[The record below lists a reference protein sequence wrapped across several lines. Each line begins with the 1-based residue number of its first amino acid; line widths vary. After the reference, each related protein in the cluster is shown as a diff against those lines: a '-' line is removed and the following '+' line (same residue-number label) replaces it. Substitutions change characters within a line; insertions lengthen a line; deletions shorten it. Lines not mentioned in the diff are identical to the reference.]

1 MGLPYVTTF
10 HGREFMY
17 GNRVVRAAIRRVA
30 LRARALIA
38 VSRHTGERLRER
50 IGAGC
55 PAPTIAWNG
64 TSLAGVESPA
74 SERTPAG
81 EGPLLFSLCRLE
93 PRKNVAAC
101 VRACAALRRRGL
113 RFRYVIGGRG
123 PELASIRALVAELG
137 LEPCVTVA
145 GYMEPAEAAAM
156 HRAADIFLHP
166 QVEVDH
172 GRDFEGFGI
181 TIADAMA
188 CGTAPIV
195 GKDGGSKELVEH
207 GSTGLVVDG
216 RSDEALE
223 AALLQLV
230 SDEPLR
236 RAMAQRAQAFAKAN
250 FSWERHIAL
259 ILAALCP
266 EAARQAAGEAGWPQ
280 AASTGSP
287 G

>member
-1 MGLPYVTTF
+1 LD
-10 HGREFMY
+10 
-17 GNRVVRAAIRRVA
+17 
-30 LRARALIA
+30 L
-38 VSRHTGERLRER
+38 ER
-50 IGAGC
+50 
-55 PAPTIAWNG
+55 
-64 TSLAGVESPA
+64 
-74 SERTPAG
+74 
-81 EGPLLFSLCRLE
+81 
-93 PRKNVAAC
+93 
-101 VRACAALRRRGL
+101 
-113 RFRYVIGGRG
+113 
-123 PELASIRALVAELG
+123 
-137 LEPCVTVA
+137 CVTVA

-223 AALLQLV
+223 GALFQLV

-236 RAMAQRAQAFAKAN
+236 RAMAQRAQAFAVAN
-250 FSWERHIAL
+250 FSWDRHIAL

-266 EAARQAAGEAGWPQ
+266 QDAKQAAVEAGWTQ
-280 AASTGSP
+280 ASTGSP